1 MLWCGIAHY
10 CSEGNSNLLLLLGVS
25 LSKTLLKR
33 LPNQQSN
40 LMNSSAL
47 KYSRLKNLKYDIQYL
62 QFFNELKSNSIENEE
77 KNNFIL
83 LGKAIKSVLSLGNC
97 WNSASS

>member
-40 LMNSSAL
+40 LMNNSAL
-47 KYSRLKNLKYDIQYL
+47 KYSRLKNLKYDIQHL
-62 QFFNELKSNSIENEE
+62 EFFNELKSNSIENEV
-77 KNNFIL
+77 KNNFQL
-83 LGKAIKSVLSLGNC
+83 AWKSY
-97 WNSASS
+97 

>member
-1 MLWCGIAHY
+1 MLWCGIAHC

-47 KYSRLKNLKYDIQYL
+47 KYSRLKNLKNDIQFL

-77 KNNFIL
+77 KNNFHL
-83 LGKAIKSVLSLGNC
+83 TWKSY
-97 WNSASS
+97 

>member
-40 LMNSSAL
+40 LMNNSAL

-62 QFFNELKSNSIENEE
+62 QFFNELKSNSIENEV
-77 KNNFIL
+77 KNNFHL
-83 LGKAIKSVLSLGNC
+83 AWKSY
-97 WNSASS
+97 